1 MTLLERE
8 NMTDSIFWEYLTE
21 LPEQEAAWKEWQS
34 GLAGWHRFNI
44 FYTHYL
50 RVDGRRVKL
59 LNCLELCEHDCQRRI
74 VEDSPSSITA
84 VCPLDDTAP
93 VQLKFRDILIYSLR
107 RETLHQALCV
117 ALQIKDS
124 ADHRI
129 EHENAWHLGD
139 YSGTEV
145 YLTYKTSTLTDSIS
159 SIYLLHQKPFIL
171 MVPTVKSI
179 TPEIQQFMAKNNSVL
194 FSMETELSLQQDGS
208 LKPVRGIG
216 ECMKSSNQPCP
227 QRYQSKI
234 LPIEAY
240 KYAVYSES

>member
-1 MTLLERE
+1 
-8 NMTDSIFWEYLTE
+8 MTDKILWNYLEE
-21 LPEQEAAWKEWQS
+21 LPEQEAAFYEWTQCLS
-34 GLAGWHRFNI
+34 GWHRFNT

-50 RVDGRRVKL
+50 RVENKRAKL
-59 LNCLELCEHDCQRRI
+59 LNCIAPCEQGYPRQVI
-74 VEDSPSSITA
+74 ENSPSDIKA
-84 VCPLDDTAP
+84 VCPQNKADP
-93 VQLKFRDILIYSLR
+93 IQLKFRDILIYSLR
-107 RETLHQALCV
+107 REALHQALC
-117 ALQIKDS
+117 ASLNIKYSEDC
-124 ADHRI
+124 RI
-129 EHENAWHLGD
+129 EHKNVWHLGE

-145 YLTYKTSTLTDSIS
+145 YLTYETSMLTDTIS
-159 SIYLLHQKPFIL
+159 SIYILLQKPFIL